1 MDFFIKILIKTDLHL
16 SKFKN
21 LISNYTKEFRYNLQ
35 LSFPVMLGM
44 LGHTFVAF
52 ADNVMV
58 GQLGTAELA
67 AVSLGNSFIFI
78 AMSLG
83 IGFTTAI
90 TPLVAEADSSNNIK
104 SGKNAFKHGLFLSSI
119 LSVILFLI
127 ILLSKPLLN
136 IMDQPEE
143 VVELAIP
150 YLDIVALSL
159 IPLIVFQA
167 LKQFSDGLSN
177 TKYPMYAT
185 ILANVINII
194 LNYLLIFGSFGFPK
208 LGIVG
213 AAIGTLI
220 SRIIMVYFLW
230 LIFKSR
236 SKFKAYI
243 TKLNFRKIEKTIS
256 IKLFNLGFPSS
267 LQMFFEVGIFTAA
280 IWLSGVLGKNPQA
293 ANQIALNLSS
303 MTFMIGIGLS
313 VAAMVRVG
321 NQKGLNDFITLR
333 RIAFSIFFLTL
344 LIEIIFATFFLV
356 FREWLPTLYLDE
368 YDLTNFKDNSEVIL
382 LASKLL
388 LVAAFFQMFDGLQ
401 VVILGA
407 LRGLQDVKIPALI
420 TFISYWIV
428 GFPICYY
435 LGLYTNLKSVGI
447 WIGLFTG
454 LFVASILLYIRFDYL
469 SKKLIKS
476 KV

>member
-1 MDFFIKILIKTDLHL
+1 
-16 SKFKN
+16 
-21 LISNYTKEFRYNLQ
+21 
-35 LSFPVMLGM
+35 MLGM

-67 AVSLGNSFIFI
+67 AVSLGNSFVFI

-83 IGFTTAI
+83 IGFSTAI
-90 TPLVAEADSSNNIK
+90 TPLVAEADSANNI
-104 SGKNAFKHGLFLSSI
+104 SQGKNAFKHGLILCTL

-127 ILLSKPLLN
+127 ILLLKPLMYY
-136 IMDQPEE
+136 MDQPKA

-150 YLDIVALSL
+150 YLNYVALSL
-159 IPLIVFQA
+159 IPLIIFQA

-185 ILANVINII
+185 ILANVINIV

-213 AAIGTLI
+213 AAIGTLF

-230 LIFKSR
+230 MIFKSKD
-236 SKFKAYI
+236 KFRPYI
-243 TKLNFRKIEKTIS
+243 TNFNFKKIEQKIS
-256 IKLFNLGFPSS
+256 AKLFNLGFPSA

-280 IWLSGVLGKNPQA
+280 IWLSGVLGKNSQA

-303 MTFMIGIGLS
+303 MTFMVGIGLS

-321 NQKGLNDFITLR
+321 NQKGLNDFISLR
-333 RIAFSIFFLTL
+333 RIAFSIFFLTFI
-344 LIEIIFATFFLV
+344 IEIIFASFFLI
-356 FREWLPTLYLDE
+356 FRDWLPTLYIDGDTLV
-368 YDLTNFKDNSEVIL
+368 NINDNKEVVLI
-382 LASKLL
+382 ASKLL
-388 LVAAFFQMFDGLQ
+388 LVAAFFQIFDGLQ
-401 VVILGA
+401 VAILGA
-407 LRGLQDVKIPALI
+407 LRGLQDVKIPAFI
-420 TFISYWIV
+420 TFVSYWIV
-428 GFPICYY
+428 GFPVSYY
-435 LGLYTNLKSVGI
+435 LGLYTSLESVGI

-454 LFVASILLYIRFDYL
+454 LFVASILLYIRFNYL
-469 SKKLIKS
+469 SKKLILQS
-476 KV
+476 N

>member
-1 MDFFIKILIKTDLHL
+1 
-16 SKFKN
+16 
-21 LISNYTKEFRYNLQ
+21 
-35 LSFPVMLGM
+35 MLGM

-67 AVSLGNSFIFI
+67 AVSLGNSFVFI

-83 IGFTTAI
+83 IGFSTAI
-90 TPLVAEADSSNNIK
+90 TPLVAEADSANNI
-104 SGKNAFKHGLFLSSI
+104 SQGKNAFKHGLILCTL
-119 LSVILFLI
+119 LSVLLFLI
-127 ILLSKPLLN
+127 ILLLKPLMYY
-136 IMDQPEE
+136 MDQPKE

-150 YLDIVALSL
+150 YLNYVALSL
-159 IPLIVFQA
+159 IPLIIFQA

-185 ILANVINII
+185 ILANVINIV

-213 AAIGTLI
+213 AAIGTLF

-230 LIFKSR
+230 MIFKSKD
-236 SKFKAYI
+236 KFRPYI
-243 TKLNFRKIEKTIS
+243 TNFNFKKIEQKIS
-256 IKLFNLGFPSS
+256 AKLFNLGFPSA

-303 MTFMIGIGLS
+303 MTFMVGIGLS

-321 NQKGLNDFITLR
+321 NQKGLNDFISLR
-333 RIAFSIFFLTL
+333 RIAFSIFFLTFI
-344 LIEIIFATFFLV
+344 IEIIFASFFLI
-356 FREWLPTLYLDE
+356 FRDWLPTLYIDGDTLV
-368 YDLTNFKDNSEVIL
+368 NINDNKEVVLI
-382 LASKLL
+382 ASKLL
-388 LVAAFFQMFDGLQ
+388 LVAAFFQIFDGLQ
-401 VVILGA
+401 VAILGA
-407 LRGLQDVKIPALI
+407 LRGLQDVKIPAFI
-420 TFISYWIV
+420 TFVSYWIV
-428 GFPICYY
+428 GFPVSYY
-435 LGLYTNLKSVGI
+435 LGLYTSLESVGI

-454 LFVASILLYIRFDYL
+454 LFVASILLYIRFNYL
-469 SKKLIKS
+469 SKKLILQS
-476 KV
+476 N

>member
-1 MDFFIKILIKTDLHL
+1 
-16 SKFKN
+16 
-21 LISNYTKEFRYNLQ
+21 
-35 LSFPVMLGM
+35 MLGM

-67 AVSLGNSFIFI
+67 AVSLGNSFVFI

-83 IGFTTAI
+83 IGFSTAI
-90 TPLVAEADSSNNIK
+90 TPLVAEADSANNI
-104 SGKNAFKHGLFLSSI
+104 SQGKNAFKHGLVLCTL
-119 LSVILFLI
+119 LSVLLFLI
-127 ILLSKPLLN
+127 ILLLKPLMYY
-136 IMDQPEE
+136 MDQPKE

-150 YLDIVALSL
+150 YLNYVALSL
-159 IPLIVFQA
+159 IPLIIFQA

-213 AAIGTLI
+213 AAIGTLF

-230 LIFKSR
+230 MIFKSKD
-236 SKFKAYI
+236 KFRPYI
-243 TKLNFRKIEKTIS
+243 TNFNFKKIEQKIS
-256 IKLFNLGFPSS
+256 AKLFNLGFPSA

-303 MTFMIGIGLS
+303 MTFMVGIGLS

-321 NQKGLNDFITLR
+321 NQKGLNDFISLR
-333 RIAFSIFFLTL
+333 RIAFSIFFLTFI
-344 LIEIIFATFFLV
+344 IEIIFASFFLI
-356 FREWLPTLYLDE
+356 FRDWLPTLYIDGDTLI
-368 YDLTNFKDNSEVIL
+368 NINDNKEVVL

-388 LVAAFFQMFDGLQ
+388 LVAAFFQIFDGLQ
-401 VVILGA
+401 VAILGA
-407 LRGLQDVKIPALI
+407 LRGLQDVKIPAFI
-420 TFISYWIV
+420 TFVSYWIV
-428 GFPICYY
+428 GFPVSYY
-435 LGLYTNLKSVGI
+435 LGLYTSLESVGI

-454 LFVASILLYIRFDYL
+454 LFVASILLYIRFNYL
-469 SKKLIKS
+469 SKKLILQS
-476 KV
+476 N

>member
-1 MDFFIKILIKTDLHL
+1 
-16 SKFKN
+16 
-21 LISNYTKEFRYNLQ
+21 
-35 LSFPVMLGM
+35 MLGM

-67 AVSLGNSFIFI
+67 AVSLGNSFVFI

-83 IGFTTAI
+83 IGFSTAI
-90 TPLVAEADSSNNIK
+90 TPLVAEADSANNI
-104 SGKNAFKHGLFLSSI
+104 SQGKNAFKHGLILCTL

-127 ILLSKPLLN
+127 ILLLKPLMYY
-136 IMDQPEE
+136 MDQPKE

-150 YLDIVALSL
+150 YLNYVALSL
-159 IPLIVFQA
+159 IPLIIFQA
-167 LKQFSDGLSN
+167 LKQFSDGMSN

-185 ILANVINII
+185 ILANVINIV

-213 AAIGTLI
+213 AAIGTLF

-230 LIFKSR
+230 MIFKSKD
-236 SKFKAYI
+236 KFRPYI
-243 TKLNFRKIEKTIS
+243 TNFNFKKIEQKIS
-256 IKLFNLGFPSS
+256 AKLFNLGFPSA

-303 MTFMIGIGLS
+303 MTFMVGIGLS

-321 NQKGLNDFITLR
+321 NQKGLNDFISLR
-333 RIAFSIFFLTL
+333 RIAFSIFFLTFI
-344 LIEIIFATFFLV
+344 IEIIFASFFLI
-356 FREWLPTLYLDE
+356 FRDWLPTLYIDGDTLVNID
-368 YDLTNFKDNSEVIL
+368 DNKEVVLI
-382 LASKLL
+382 ASKLL
-388 LVAAFFQMFDGLQ
+388 LVAAFFQIFDGLQ
-401 VVILGA
+401 VAILGA
-407 LRGLQDVKIPALI
+407 LRGLQDVKIPAFI

-428 GFPICYY
+428 GFPVSYY
-435 LGLYTNLKSVGI
+435 LGLYTSLESVGI

-454 LFVASILLYIRFDYL
+454 LFLASILLYIRFNYL
-469 SKKLIKS
+469 SKKLILQS
-476 KV
+476 N